1 VINQWIAEPT
11 QQQRSAERTIREL
24 GAIGSREQAI
34 DPAQVRALLEELGDP
49 DRSVGL
55 GRPAATGA
63 ALPEL
68 GITGVYQPALRVVT
82 ISADPDTRRP
92 SVSVGGGTGTLR
104 LPAFTTW
111 LAL

>member
-63 ALPEL
+63 ALP
-68 GITGVYQPALRVVT
+68 GDGDHR
-82 ISADPDTRRP
+82 
-92 SVSVGGGTGTLR
+92 R
-104 LPAFTTW
+104 LPARS
-111 LAL
+111 ARRDDQRRP